1 MAATGKSLLDPR
13 RPMEVK
19 PRSPQAGMG
28 AASRRGGA
36 EEASAGPRSPRL
48 NLRRSIRV
56 GAWNVLSLQ
65 EDARVPALSA
75 ELARL
80 GIAVAALSE
89 VRRPGSG
96 EISVG
101 GYTYYWSGRADGR
114 HTEGVAVAVSDRLTS
129 LVKEV
134 TPVSERIMRLRL
146 AHSMGAM
153 SIVAVYAPTGVS
165 ELSAKEAFYAELNS
179 VLDAAPKRDTKIVLG
194 DFNAVTGTSRDGYEA
209 CIGPHGSGT
218 FPNGERDD
226 NSSMLLDFAVSRGLR
241 VGGSWFQRS
250 DSRRWTWYSNTGRA
264 EKEIDHVLVDGR
276 WRLLQNCRVFRS
288 AQFFSTDH
296 RLLVATLRLRLR
308 APRPRASGQARLDV
322 GRLRDPQVAGD
333 FARNLGKRLEGLTTS
348 GDTQGMWS
356 DFRDCV
362 IDAAGES
369 IPKVTR
375 SSRSDLSQETV
386 SIIEECRKARLSGRS
401 GRYRE
406 LRRESIRAV
415 GRDKEARL
423 RDLCETVDRHVNTGD
438 ARLAF
443 RAIRELRATNSRTRC
458 AGVLG
463 TDGAVLSEEDV
474 PKRWAEYFEELHGAD
489 PPSRGLPAED
499 TPPLVPDPPVSID
512 EPSLAETR
520 KALGQLKGGKA
531 PGVCGVYA
539 EMLKAGGE
547 AALRWLHTLICSVW
561 STGVIPTDWKRGLV
575 VPIWKGK
582 GDVRECSN
590 YRGVTLLSVPGKVF
604 ARVLLNRIRQQLLDH
619 QRPEQSGFTPK
630 RSTVDRILAL
640 RLLTERLREYDRA
653 VLAAYIDFKKAF
665 DSVSRDALW
674 KLLELRGIPS
684 QLVRLISAL
693 YSGTE
698 SAVKCGAATSDFFP
712 VQTGV
717 RQGCVLAPSLFSA
730 CMDWIMER
738 VVGASGCGVSFGEA
752 RVTDLDFADD
762 AVIFAETLD
771 VLTMALETLSEEA
784 EPLGLRVSWIKTKI
798 QEFGSILD
806 AAAKSCRVVGEEVEI
821 VEKFTY
827 LGSVVHSSTSCE
839 PEVARR
845 LGLAYGAMNS
855 LEKAVWRS
863 RYLSRKT
870 KVRVFSSLV
879 MPVLLYSCEAWT
891 LTGELKRRLNTFVCN
906 SLRKILGIRWQD
918 FVSNRRVLEMARM
931 SCVTCQIRL
940 RQLRSFGHV
949 MRFPPTDP
957 ANKILCAGEPK
968 GWSRPKGRP
977 RKRWLRQ
984 LEENLEGV
992 RVAGMATARSYA
1004 RRSAETW
1011 KAKVDAAK
1019 RLPGACPHT

>member
-1 MAATGKSLLDPR
+1 
-13 RPMEVK
+13 
-19 PRSPQAGMG
+19 MG
-28 AASRRGGA
+28 ASRGGGA
-36 EEASAGPRSPRL
+36 EDSSPGPRSSRL

-65 EDARVPALSA
+65 DDCRVPALSA
-75 ELARL
+75 ELGRL

-89 VRRPGSG
+89 VRRPGNG

-114 HTEGVAVAVSDRLTS
+114 HTEGVAVAVSDRLIS
-129 LVKEV
+129 QVKEV

-146 AHSMGAM
+146 AHSLGVM

-179 VLDAAPKRDTKIVLG
+179 VLDAAPGRDTKIVLG

-209 CIGPHGSGT
+209 CVGPHGSGT
-218 FPNGERDD
+218 FPNGERDTS
-226 NSSMLLDFAVSRGLR
+226 SSMLLDFAASRGLR
-241 VGGSWFQRS
+241 IGGSWFQRPNS
-250 DSRRWTWYSNTGRA
+250 WRWSWYSNTGRTK
-264 EKEIDHVLVDGR
+264 KEIDHILVDGR
-276 WRLLQNCRVFRS
+276 WRMLRNCRVFRS

-296 RLLVATLRLRLR
+296 RLLVATLGLRLR
-308 APRPRASGQARLDV
+308 VPRPPASGQVRLDV
-322 GRLRDPQVAGD
+322 GRLRDPQVAQEFTRG
-333 FARNLGKRLEGLTTS
+333 LGERLEKLGNS
-348 GDTQGMWS
+348 GDTQVMWT
-356 DFRDCV
+356 DFRDSV
-362 IDAAGES
+362 LDAAGDS
-369 IPKVTR
+369 IPKVAGGR
-375 SSRSDLSQETV
+375 RSDLSQETV
-386 SIIEECRKARLSGRS
+386 DIIEECRKARLNGSS

-406 LRRESIRAV
+406 LRRECIRAV
-415 GRDKEARL
+415 SRDREARL

-443 RAIRELRATNSRTRC
+443 RAIRELRAPTSRSRC
-458 AGVLG
+458 AGVLAA
-463 TDGAVLSEEDV
+463 DGSILSEEDV
-474 PKRWAEYFEELHGAD
+474 PKRWAEYFEKLHGAD
-489 PPSRGLPAED
+489 PPSRELPTDDAA
-499 TPPLVPDPPVSID
+499 PMVPDPPISID
-512 EPSLAETR
+512 EPDLAEIR
-520 KALGQLKGGKA
+520 KALGQLKDGKA
-531 PGVCGVYA
+531 PGVCGVYV
-539 EMLKAGGE
+539 EMLKVGGE
-547 AALRWLHTLICSVW
+547 ATLRWLHTLICSAW
-561 STGVIPTDWKRGLV
+561 NTGVIPTDWKRGLI

-640 RLLTERLREYDRA
+640 RVLTERLREFDEA

-665 DSVSRDALW
+665 DSVSRESLW
-674 KLLELRGIPS
+674 RLLELRGIPPR
-684 QLVRLISAL
+684 LIHLISAL
-693 YSGTE
+693 YSSTE
-698 SAVKCGAATSDFFP
+698 SAVKCGAATSDFFL

-717 RQGCVLAPSLFSA
+717 RQGCVLAPSLFST
-730 CMDWIMER
+730 CMDWIMDR
-738 VVGASGCGVSFGEA
+738 VVYGSRCGVSFGEV
-752 RVTDLDFADD
+752 RITDLDFADD

-771 VLTMALETLSEEA
+771 VLTGALETLSEEA
-784 EPLGLRVSWIKTKI
+784 EPLGLRVSWVKTKI

-806 AAAKSCRVVGEEVEI
+806 AAMKSCRVEGQKVEI

-827 LGSVVHSSTSCE
+827 LGSVVHGSTSCE
-839 PEVARR
+839 AEVARR

-855 LEKAVWRS
+855 LKKAVWRS

-870 KVRVFSSLV
+870 KVRIFSSLV

-891 LTGELKRRLNTFVCN
+891 LTGGLKRRLNTFVCN
-906 SLRKILGIRWQD
+906 SLRRIFGIRWQD
-918 FVSNRRVLEMARM
+918 HVSNQRVLELAGM

-957 ANKILCAGEPK
+957 ANKILCAGDPK
-968 GWSRPKGRP
+968 GWKRPVGRP
-977 RKRWLRQ
+977 RKRWLEQ
-984 LEENLEGV
+984 LEENLVSVSVTGL
-992 RVAGMATARSYA
+992 AAARSYA
-1004 RRSAETW
+1004 RRSAGVW

>member
-1 MAATGKSLLDPR
+1 M
-13 RPMEVK
+13 
-19 PRSPQAGMG
+19 
-28 AASRRGGA
+28 
-36 EEASAGPRSPRL
+36 
-48 NLRRSIRV
+48 
-56 GAWNVLSLQ
+56 GAWNALSLQ
-65 EDARVPALSA
+65 DDARVPALSA

-101 GYTYYWSGRADGR
+101 GYTYYWSGRADGK
-114 HTEGVAVAVSDRLTS
+114 HTQGVAVAISDRLTS
-129 LVKEV
+129 QVKEV
-134 TPVSERIMRLRL
+134 TPVSERTMRLRL
-146 AHSMGAM
+146 AHSLGVM
-153 SIVAVYAPTGVS
+153 SIVAVYAPTGDS
-165 ELSAKEAFYAELNS
+165 DLSVKEAFYAELNS
-179 VLDAAPKRDTKIVLG
+179 VLDAAPRRDTKIVLG
-194 DFNAVTGTSRDGYEA
+194 DFNAVTGTSRDGYEV
-209 CIGPHGSGT
+209 CIGPHGSGK
-218 FPNGERDD
+218 RDVS
-226 NSSMLLDFAVSRGLR
+226 SSMLLDFAVSRGLR
-241 VGGSWFQRS
+241 IGGSWFQRS
-250 DSRRWTWYSNTGRA
+250 DSRRWTWYCNDTRRGVR
-264 EKEIDHVLVDGR
+264 KEIDHILVDGR

-296 RLLVATLRLRLR
+296 RLLVATLGIRLRV
-308 APRPRASGQARLDV
+308 PRPPASGQVRLDV
-322 GRLRDPQVAGD
+322 GRLRDPKVAQEYT
-333 FARNLGKRLEGLTTS
+333 RRLETKLEELGRS
-348 GDTQGMWS
+348 ADTQVMWT

-362 IDAAGES
+362 LDAAGDS
-369 IPKVTR
+369 IPKVAGGR
-375 SSRSDLSQETV
+375 RGDLSKETV
-386 SIIEECRKARLSGRS
+386 DIIEECRKARLSGSS

-406 LRRESIRAV
+406 LRRECIRAV
-415 GRDKEARL
+415 KRDREARL

-443 RAIRELRATNSRTRC
+443 RAIRQLRAPASRTRC
-458 AGVLG
+458 AGVRAA
-463 TDGAVLSEEDV
+463 DGHVLSEEDV

-489 PPSRGLPAED
+489 PPSRELPTKDAA
-499 TPPLVPDPPVSID
+499 PLAPDPPISID
-512 EPSLAETR
+512 EPDLAEIR
-520 KALGQLKGGKA
+520 KALGQLKDGKA
-531 PGVCGVYA
+531 PGVCGVYV
-539 EMLKAGGE
+539 EMLKVGGE
-547 AALRWLHTLICSVW
+547 ATLRWLHTLICSAW
-561 STGVIPTDWKRGLV
+561 NTGVIPTDWKRGLV

-640 RLLTERLREYDRA
+640 RVLTERLREYDKT

-674 KLLELRGIPS
+674 RLLELRGIPPR
-684 QLVRLISAL
+684 LVCLISAL
-693 YSGTE
+693 YTGTE
-698 SAVKCGAATSDFFP
+698 SAVKCGVATSDFFP

-717 RQGCVLAPSLFSA
+717 RQGCVLAPSLFST
-730 CMDWIMER
+730 CMDWIMDR
-738 VVGASGCGVSFGEA
+738 AIGGSGCGVSFGEI
-752 RVTDLDFADD
+752 RITDLDFADD

-771 VLTMALETLSEEA
+771 VLIMALETLSEEA

-798 QEFGSILD
+798 QDFGSILD
-806 AAAKSCRVVGEEVEI
+806 AAMKSCRVEGEKVEI

-839 PEVARR
+839 AEVARR

-855 LEKAVWRS
+855 LKKAVWQS

-870 KVRVFSSLV
+870 KVRIFGSLV

-906 SLRKILGIRWQD
+906 SLRRIFGIRWQD
-918 FVSNRRVLEMARM
+918 HVSNQKVLELAGM

-968 GWSRPKGRP
+968 GRKRQTGRP
-977 RKRWLRQ
+977 RKRWLEQ
-984 LEENLEGV
+984 LEENLVNV
-992 RVAGMATARSYA
+992 RVTGQASARTYA
-1004 RRSAETW
+1004 KRSADGW
-1011 KAKVDAAK
+1011 RRKVDAAK